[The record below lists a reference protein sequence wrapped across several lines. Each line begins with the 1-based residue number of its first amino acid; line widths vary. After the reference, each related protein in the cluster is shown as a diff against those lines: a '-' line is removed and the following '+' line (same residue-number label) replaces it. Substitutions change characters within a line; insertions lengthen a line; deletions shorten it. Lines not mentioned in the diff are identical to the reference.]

1 VDSKADKYV
10 DKMLDLAR
18 AAKKRVADRK
28 AEPEAA
34 DKEEKKVAEVAEE
47 KVEKVADPKV
57 ERREEAKAAI
67 ESSEVE
73 TVSHVLGS
81 I

>member
-1 VDSKADKYV
+1 
-10 DKMLDLAR
+10 M
-18 AAKKRVADRK
+18 
-28 AEPEAA
+28 
-34 DKEEKKVAEVAEE
+34 KKVAEVAEE

-57 ERREEAKAAI
+57 ERREEAKAAV

-73 TVSHVLGS
+73 IVSHVLGS